1 MPPFRL
7 QRPDPSEY
15 NPRFHGEITSVP
27 DSDDFASL
35 IRDQARATVDFMN
48 KEFGEDHAG
57 VRYGPDK
64 WTAREVIGHLSDC
77 ERVFAYRAMR
87 IARGDMTVLP
97 SFDENAYVPA
107 GQFERRTLKSVLD
120 EFLGVRAATIGLVEG
135 LTDEFAARVGNIGSG
150 HMSVRA
156 ILYLAV
162 GHELHHRVIFRE
174 RYLPVIAAATS
185 SAR

>member
-15 NPRFHGEITSVP
+15 NPRYQGEIASVP

-35 IRDQARATVDFMN
+35 IRDQARTTVEFMN
-48 KEFGEDHAG
+48 TEFGEEHAS

-97 SFDENAYVPA
+97 SFDEIAYVPA
-107 GQFERRTLKSVLD
+107 AQFERRTLKSVLG
-120 EFLGVRAATIGLVEG
+120 EFLGVRSATIGLVEG

-150 HMSVRA
+150 QMSVRA
-156 ILYLAV
+156 ILYLAA
-162 GHELHHRVIFRE
+162 GHELHHLRLFRE
-174 RYLPVIAAATS
+174 RYLPCIAGAAT
-185 SAR
+185 R